1 MCYLFCFVSCLE
13 NNEVSNSENNNEP
26 VIINSTDGVNCKEG
40 FISEEIYNL
49 GEVNYDLSTS
59 WRIDSFLFGYKL
71 QIDTTPYYIDLSGD
85 TSWMALRRY
94 SKQGQDSSYFIF
106 RKRLFKKEGKFED
119 SEHIYSEFKVI
130 YTLLQASI
138 TDNELNFLNGLHIG
152 ISRDSFRSLVS
163 RYVDGYDSHTQYGT
177 FVSCDTVSVHCD
189 GLCGDC
195 LFLFKDNK
203 LVKIQF
209 SNVDYEF

>member
-1 MCYLFCFVSCLE
+1 LE
-13 NNEVSNSENNNEP
+13 NNEVSNTENNNTP
-26 VIINSTDGVNCKEG
+26 LIINSTAGINCKEG

-49 GEVNYDLSTS
+49 GEINYDLTTS
-59 WRIDSFLFGYKL
+59 WRIDSFLMGYNL
-71 QIDTTPYYIDLSGD
+71 QLDTTPYYIDMLSGD

-94 SKQGQDSSYFIF
+94 WKLSQDSSYFTF
-106 RKRLFKKEGKFED
+106 RTRLFKNEGKFVD
-119 SEHIYSEFKVI
+119 SELNYSESKVI

-138 TDNELNFLNGLHIG
+138 TDNKLNFLNGLHIG